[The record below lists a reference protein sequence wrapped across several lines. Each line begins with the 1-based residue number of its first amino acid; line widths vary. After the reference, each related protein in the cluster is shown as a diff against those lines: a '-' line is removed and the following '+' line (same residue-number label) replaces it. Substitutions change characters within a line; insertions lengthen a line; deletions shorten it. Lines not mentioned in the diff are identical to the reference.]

1 MAEEKKDPCAGK
13 TGAALLNCRDNES
26 LAAER
31 VKKYEARVKSGQY
44 IAPKP
49 PERIESATPPFSP
62 RSAQDEQDIKDVLAP
77 MYKRKK

>member
-1 MAEEKKDPCAGK
+1 MAEEKKDPCAGLK
-13 TGAALLNCRDNES
+13 GAALLNCQDNEA
-26 LAAER
+26 LAAARVTKYQER
-31 VKKYEARVKSGQY
+31 VKAGQY

-49 PERIESATPPFSP
+49 PERVESTTPPFSP